1 MAGYAGSDRPGL
13 CLGLEVGALK
23 VLTEHEE
30 EWLQGCFSP
39 SSGYLFEGPGHPASH
54 GRAESR
60 ERDVLACLRFS
71 VHGVVKSHPGGP
83 TWEQCAL
90 RAPGSPWADESR

>member
-1 MAGYAGSDRPGL
+1 MGHDSRLKRAIPQDMVIPSVEEPG
-13 CLGLEVGALK
+13 GGEGK
-23 VLTEHEE
+23 DSEE
-30 EWLQGCFSP
+30 GT
-39 SSGYLFEGPGHPASH
+39 H

-83 TWEQCAL
+83 MWEQCAL

>member
-1 MAGYAGSDRPGL
+1 MEVAGP
-13 CLGLEVGALK
+13 LGVTAFPPQKQQQQQQQQQAALPQIQLLENFYSM
-23 VLTEHEE
+23 H
-30 EWLQGCFSP
+30 
-39 SSGYLFEGPGHPASH
+39 SH

-83 TWEQCAL
+83 MWEQCAL